1 MKTSLLNRSLM
12 GLIFF
17 LAVLQLSARTLGHG
31 TLTGS
36 LRDGDTKE
44 PIPYSNVVLLRAT
57 DHRLAAVGT
66 TDASGNFRFS
76 RVPLGNYVVSTTV
89 LGYQPMKP
97 AVAFS
102 PLSSR
107 QKLGAITLR
116 SLPCQAIV
124 TGKRQLATPQRCAKQ
139 PNTVVTSCNLSGRQ
153 RS

>member
-1 MKTSLLNRSLM
+1 MKNSVLNRSLM

-66 TDASGNFRFS
+66 TDARGNFRFA
-76 RVPLGNYVVSTTV
+76 RVPLGSYIVQTTI
-89 LGYQPMKP
+89 LGYQPLRP
-97 AVAFS
+97 SVAFS

-107 QKLGAITLR
+107 QKLGSLTLR
-116 SLPCQAIV
+116 SLPCQATV
-124 TGKRQLATPQRCAKQ
+124 VGKRQLATPQRCTQ
-139 PNTVVTSCNLSGRQ
+139 PPKMAVTNGSSAERQ